1 MYQLLELSK
10 CYLFILRWF
19 SNRQTSAHSY
29 YIIALILAAII
40 FNMSF
45 CTNEKIVNFKQS
57 HEISDFTSFF
67 GGLRRLG
74 VLGAC
79 LRMFCYLVQMN
90 TCTVCTL
97 LILPFPLKI
106 ISVFQKGHILTRQ
119 LKFAFVSKYKISRLN
134 QYASTQKLQHE
145 ILLSE
150 AIHKIKIIS

>member
-90 TCTVCTL
+90 TCTVHLTNPPL
-97 LILPFPLKI
+97 PLKNNFRLSKGLPRGINVLYLLRQNILKYI
-106 ISVFQKGHILTRQ
+106 IKKLFARRQFSIVFCPITR
-119 LKFAFVSKYKISRLN
+119 KFVAQSQNI
-134 QYASTQKLQHE
+134 
-145 ILLSE
+145 
-150 AIHKIKIIS
+150 